1 MKFRNCKATPT
12 MEIILPSGMKIVA
25 QLSGNADPNRPEA
38 DWAGINV
45 VMVAP
50 TGNRVPLCSAE
61 YVERDRKVRVFG
73 HNGRINEL
81 DVSFEAPKS
90 QQKRFNE
97 APVTGSLRLKMA

>member
-38 DWAGINV
+38 DWSGINV

-50 TGNRVPLCSAE
+50 TGNRFPLCSAE

>member
-50 TGNRVPLCSAE
+50 TGNRFPLCSAE

-97 APVTGSLRLKMA
+97 VPVTGSLRLKMA